1 MLRLCVARQMG
12 RAQQIL
18 PGLNQEAVSKG
29 VVRSCQMVRQVDCAS
44 ILIGHDGQCKVL
56 AIITACGSLAASTEA
71 GLRSNWLQSLTWLV
85 MDTGAVSGSCTSS
98 QRQTKF
104 DLPIHSAT
112 SGCLQRSRKH
122 HTKKYQHMTTSISRA
137 TSSHLSHTFA
147 HNTQSAHVASQKT
160 CRTHSR
166 GYSGPTKGFYRLSP
180 PELRGSDAQS
190 HASSCRRPATTS
202 SL

>member
-1 MLRLCVARQMG
+1 MTARSRGKVYSCDAANVA
-12 RAQQIL
+12 
-18 PGLNQEAVSKG
+18 VVCSK
-29 VVRSCQMVRQVDCAS
+29 A
-44 ILIGHDGQCKVL
+44 DGAC
-56 AIITACGSLAASTEA
+56 TADPA
-71 GLRSNWLQSLTWLV
+71 WLV

-112 SGCLQRSRKH
+112 SGRLQRSRKH